1 MAPTRRATA
10 PHRRRPAVAGTR
22 TTHPA
27 RPGQA
32 GDTGAL
38 EEKGTRAAPV
48 AGAARATGAAAVADE
63 ATAAVEAGAEPVVAE
78 RVRSR
83 PARAGRWLVAL
94 TVALALLAGFF
105 LVQGWRSSDSA
116 AARNQALVNGP
127 ATAEVSGQVAEAL
140 RRVFSYR
147 HDDTASTEAA
157 AAEVL
162 VDAARAQYDALFAQ
176 VREQAP
182 QQKLVLSTKAVTT
195 GVRELS
201 ADRAVLL
208 VFLDQTATRGDNN
221 QTSASAAQLGV
232 TARRTGEKWL
242 ITELQPR

>member
-10 PHRRRPAVAGTR
+10 PQRRRP
-22 TTHPA
+22 
-27 RPGQA
+27 
-32 GDTGAL
+32 
-38 EEKGTRAAPV
+38 PV
-48 AGAARATGAAAVADE
+48 AGSRPVRSTTRSAGEREVAPPAESGAGPAEVAQVRPRTPRPPLARWLIALAVA
-63 ATAAVEAGAEPVVAE
+63 AT
-78 RVRSR
+78 
-83 PARAGRWLVAL
+83 
-94 TVALALLAGFF
+94 LLAGFF
-105 LVQGWRSSDSA
+105 LVQGWRTANSDV
-116 AARNQALVNGP
+116 ARNQALVNGP
-127 ATAEVSGQVAEAL
+127 GTAEVAGQVAEAL

-157 AAEVL
+157 ASEVL

-182 QQKLVLSTKAVTT
+182 QQKLVLSTKAVST

-201 ADRAVLL
+201 AERAVLL

-232 TARRTGEKWL
+232 TARKVGEKWL

>member
-1 MAPTRRATA
+1 MAPTRRAAA
-10 PHRRRPAVAGTR
+10 PHRRRPAVAGSR

-27 RPGQA
+27 RPGRDS
-32 GDTGAL
+32 DTGAL
-38 EEKGTRAAPV
+38 EETGTRAA
-48 AGAARATGAAAVADE
+48 AAADE
-63 ATAAVEAGAEPVVAE
+63 ATAVDEAGAEPVVAE

-83 PARAGRWLVAL
+83 PPRAGRWLVAL

-105 LVQGWRSSDSA
+105 LVQGWRTSGSP

-232 TARRTGEKWL
+232 TARRAGEKWL